1 MLRIGRGV
9 DRRAV
14 RRALLRPGGAETVV
28 YDDVLASRDIRET
41 VAGIRDA
48 GTPSDAVPLL
58 AWLASHPNTPED
70 ILRELGRHGTREV
83 LVSLAMNRN
92 LPQDMRRALLDHADE
107 DVREHANHTFSRT
120 KRH

>member
-1 MLRIGRGV
+1 MLRIGKGV

-14 RRALLRPGGAETVV
+14 RRALQRPGGGATVV
-28 YDDVLASRDIRET
+28 YDDVLDGDDIRET

-48 GTPSDAVPLL
+48 GMPKGARALL

-70 ILRELGRHGTREV
+70 VLRDLGRETRREV

-92 LPQDMRRALLDHADE
+92 LPQDMRKALLNHADE
-107 DVREHANHTFSRT
+107 DVRDHANHTFSRM
-120 KRH
+120 KKH